1 MFSWVA
7 TLYTLHDLPKRMSEK
22 SSLNNTNTQ
31 WGARPEILL
40 GRAEVFAPQLR
51 GYLRR
56 LLIIMEKFL
65 NGYP

>member
-1 MFSWVA
+1 
-7 TLYTLHDLPKRMSEK
+7 MSEK

-31 WGARPEILL
+31 CGARPEILL

-65 NGYP
+65 TGCP